1 MADTNKKKKKD
12 KNNNE
17 PTSSSSSPPSEQAS
31 IVSNSQNLTYS
42 QHQATTQLGG
52 KGTIRRRRLRKTH
65 HLSQHSQISTTS
77 HELQNFMNK
86 FKLSNYGTIDSVTF
100 VKDNCKIQT
109 YNSIDLHANLNSGIY
124 QLNIKTKVL
133 NKNNQLIPTKGKIE
147 NAEDLLNEIN
157 NSDSQDRINEINHLI
172 GSDANVYLR
181 ELVENYRNNSS
192 TITSSTITS
201 STITSSTTTVLPIL
215 VNKEKS
221 SQILSSN
228 NQYDDILNEKEEQ
241 ITTENRNKR
250 KKNKKKKNIEDGLE
264 KTKYF
269 QIANEGGYF
278 FDE

>member
-1 MADTNKKKKKD
+1 MADTNKKKNKD
-12 KNNNE
+12 KTNNE
-17 PTSSSSSPPSEQAS
+17 QPSSSSSPPSEQAS
-31 IVSNSQNLTYS
+31 IISNSQNFTYS

-65 HLSQHSQISTTS
+65 HLTQHSQISTTS

-86 FKLSNYGTIDSVTF
+86 SKLSNYGTIESVTF

-124 QLNIKTKVL
+124 QLNIKAKVL
-133 NKNNQLIPTKGKIE
+133 NKNNQLIPSKEKIE

-157 NSDSQDRINEINHLI
+157 NSDSQDRINEIYHLI
-172 GSDANVYLR
+172 GSDANVYLK
-181 ELVENYRNNSS
+181 ELVENYRNN
-192 TITSSTITS
+192 S

-241 ITTENRNKR
+241 ITKENRNKR

-264 KTKYF
+264 KTKSF

-278 FDE
+278 FD